1 MLDFCP
7 VSYYNI
13 FIEKSK
19 YGTAFE
25 RMCRK
30 AIGASNFKP
39 ASCKFS
45 FFVFARG
52 GLIFLCGKERKM
64 TTVKEV
70 IASGITPIFLEYS
83 RVKLFESD
91 EKILRSFITVN
102 SLDLGTLGYRQYRF
116 VARRTKLGAALV
128 RRHLE
133 KLFRAMPEILRAD
146 PEISLV
152 TVPVYAKLLT
162 EGELAAM
169 LVDIQSLYFEVP
181 PRKVCIELSADI
193 LYEDLSVIG
202 EKISELRNLGYKVA
216 ICEVGD
222 CFCPVFRLSEIEF
235 DYAFMD
241 SYSTE
246 SLDKD
251 TCERIAGSLVHY
263 LHHLDAKVIAPGLDS
278 KEKIEGAKRIGID
291 GYTEDATE
299 VITFEEETDDSP
311 EESLSEEE
319 IE

>member
-1 MLDFCP
+1 
-7 VSYYNI
+7 
-13 FIEKSK
+13 
-19 YGTAFE
+19 
-25 RMCRK
+25 
-30 AIGASNFKP
+30 
-39 ASCKFS
+39 
-45 FFVFARG
+45 
-52 GLIFLCGKERKM
+52 M

-133 KLFRAMPEILRAD
+133 KLFRAMSRMLEEHC
-146 PEISLV
+146 EISLV
-152 TVPVYAKLLT
+152 TVPVYARLLM

-193 LYEDLSVIG
+193 LYEDLQIAS
-202 EKISELRNLGYKVA
+202 EKISELRSLGYKVA

-222 CFCPVFRLSEIEF
+222 RFCPVFRLAEIEF

-241 SYSTE
+241 SYSTD

-251 TCERIAGSLVHY
+251 SCERIAGSLVNY
-263 LHHLDAKVIAPGLDS
+263 LHHLNAKVIAPGLDTE
-278 KEKIEGAKRIGID
+278 EKIEGASRIGAD

-299 VITFEEETDDSP
+299 EILIDEDSEDMDGDTSLTEDSEDTEDGTDEKSFDSFAAESFFEEED
-311 EESLSEEE
+311 E
-319 IE
+319 